1 MENTYFCIVKTI
13 NNNQTIIKLSLVI
26 TVLFL
31 CSTHFVSSYAQG
43 TNPEPVKLSLV
54 KVGDDGGIGERL
66 YPRSPVLI
74 PSVSIEGHTL
84 ILYSGCDGCTIEL
97 RDEDG
102 QTVYSVYVEPGTES
116 IGPAEELAGCFV
128 RPDGGCIHGIPGLRP
143 AVRPWHGY
151 RQHGM
156 PVCQPWVAGND
167 FPCKNKDQ
175 KIINLG

>member
-1 MENTYFCIVKTI
+1 MFNVATI
-13 NNNQTIIKLSLVI
+13 AEEYHVPSTVSYDDPLEGQTDI
-26 TVLFL
+26 
-31 CSTHFVSSYAQG
+31 
-43 TNPEPVKLSLV
+43 
-54 KVGDDGGIGERL
+54 R
-66 YPRSPVLI
+66 RSPVLI
-74 PSVSIEGHTL
+74 PSVSIECHTL
-84 ILYSGCDGCTIEL
+84 LLYSGCDGCTIEL

-128 RPDGGCIHGIPGLRP
+128 RPDGGCLHGIPGLRP
-143 AVRPWHGY
+143 AVRSWHGY

-175 KIINLG
+175 KIINIGLNE

>member
-1 MENTYFCIVKTI
+1 MKTKFQVALALLLASSCITPVFAA
-13 NNNQTIIKLSLVI
+13 NDYL
-26 TVLFL
+26 
-31 CSTHFVSSYAQG
+31 G
-43 TNPEPVKLSLV
+43 EPVSLSIKGIDDDEDV
-54 KVGDDGGIGERL
+54 KDR
-66 YPRSPVLI
+66 PKSPVLI
-74 PSVSIEGHTL
+74 PSVYIDGHTL
-84 ILYSGCDGCTIEL
+84 LLYRGCDGCTIEL
-97 RDEDG
+97 CDEDG

-167 FPCKNKDQ
+167 FPCKNKD
-175 KIINLG
+175 